1 MSRRST
7 KQQTTEKIPASEG
20 GEEIH
25 EFLVRKLPPGKTKQ
39 APYLTNALLKAGARY
54 DRYMAKRNEWLDYA
68 VRRNRLNRITKSV
81 NELTSDLSEL
91 DILSRDE
98 LASRVDPKE
107 VETLI
112 GSLSL
117 LGKETAEL
125 VKEAQENGRPRDLA
139 EERWILELAD
149 IYENAFCQS
158 AGASRAKFCRLLE
171 LSRPPSF
178 PRHGKLNH
186 SQIAR
191 TLKRRRKR
199 N

>member
-1 MSRRST
+1 MSRQSK
-7 KQQTTEKIPASEG
+7 KQHTTEKIRASEG
-20 GEEIH
+20 DEEIH
-25 EFLVRKLPPGKTKQ
+25 DFLVRKLPPGKTKQ

-54 DRYMAKRNEWLDYA
+54 DRYTAKRNEWLDYA
-68 VRRNRLNRITKSV
+68 ARRNRLNRIAKSV
-81 NELTSDLSEL
+81 NELTSGLFEL

-98 LASRVDPKE
+98 LASRLDPKE

-149 IYENAFCQS
+149 I
-158 AGASRAKFCRLLE
+158 
-171 LSRPPSF
+171 
-178 PRHGKLNH
+178 
-186 SQIAR
+186 
-191 TLKRRRKR
+191 
-199 N
+199 